1 MLSTSAENTI
11 KAVNAKKNKPA
22 HLLFKGTK
30 GCPPMM
36 NVGQMLDPRINLGD
50 HPKILSKNGHKIIVS
65 LLSFLGSTFPKKQLL
80 PCTIFRTLVKYHNV
94 KLGNIEVN
102 SKRFVLPPKVRP
114 NEYNIVN
121 FEHGIMKV
129 FKQTDTTQIN

>member
-1 MLSTSAENTI
+1 
-11 KAVNAKKNKPA
+11 
-22 HLLFKGTK
+22 
-30 GCPPMM
+30 MM

-80 PCTIFRTLVKYHNV
+80 PCTIFHTLVKYHNV

-121 FEHGIMKV
+121 FEHGILKV
-129 FKQTDTTQIN
+129 FKRTDTTQIN